1 MLFRSDPDYCQQQL
15 TNQNLSG
22 LTQAQWCEQNN
33 INIHNFRYWRN
44 RLSLT
49 QQKSFCEPIQTKWAL
64 VTSSEQEVFADH
76 NAPSLRVYIGKALI
90 EVSDG
95 FNSKSL
101 SDVIT
106 VLMQHV

>member
-1 MLFRSDPDYCQQQL
+1 MGNFQPFIMGILSPIL
-15 TNQNLSG
+15 T
-22 LTQAQWCEQNN
+22 
-33 INIHNFRYWRN
+33 
-44 RLSLT
+44 
-49 QQKSFCEPIQTKWAL
+49 
-64 VTSSEQEVFADH
+64 DH